1 MMLWEEVFTA
11 LACVEGLVFSVFS
24 SLGVCLLQVLEQLS
38 GQTPVFSKGELG
50 ARVCRSVE
58 PDDFSQI
65 LQLKRFKRQ
74 ILMSSR
80 K

>member
-1 MMLWEEVFTA
+1 V
-11 LACVEGLVFSVFS
+11 
-24 SLGVCLLQVLEQLS
+24 LQVLEQLS
-38 GQTPVFSKGELG
+38 GQTPVFSKGELD
-50 ARVCRSVE
+50 ARVCLFVE

-65 LQLKRFKRQ
+65 LQLNRFKRQ